1 MNLKEAKEL
10 LAETFNKAEVYIYTK
25 EERDFMRKNILKA
38 ISEVPS

>member
-10 LAETFNKAEVYIYTK
+10 LAEEFNKAEVYIYAK
-25 EERDFMRKNILKA
+25 EEREFMRKNILKA